1 MGGYTITSIIF
12 IILFWC
18 FVNSNSC
25 LGTIIRWAIII
36 SYSGMLIQFL
46 REGHIKSALLLG
58 VTLLICFAPLIYK
71 KIVQFKN

>member
-1 MGGYTITSIIF
+1 MGGYAITSIIF